1 MENKAAVSP
10 QGAAE
15 VKGTK
20 EYALKWHSGDTTWML
35 SLFGTAI
42 GAGVL
47 FLPIDAGSA
56 GIIGLVF
63 MAIIAFPTTFF
74 AHRAMSRFVLSAKN
88 PGDDIT
94 DVVEQHWGWNFG
106 LVFTIIYFLSIFP
119 ILLVYSISITNT
131 TESFIVNQMH
141 MAAPPRWLLSLV
153 LVVVLMLIVR
163 LGTTVTT
170 KVMSILV
177 YPFVVVLVLFSLYLI
192 PHWNTAIFTSF
203 PKGASGGFSVV
214 GLLQGLWLLIP
225 VMVFAFN
232 HSPIISSFSV
242 AEREEYG
249 EQYVDGKVTKILQR
263 AELLMVCV
271 VMFFVFS
278 CVLCL
283 GPDQLAQAKA
293 QNISILSYI
302 ANQFNNP
309 LISIVAP
316 LISFIAIAKSFLGH
330 YLGTS
335 EGLSGIIRKIAKKSG
350 KEVSNK
356 GMTIA
361 VEAVILVSAWLVAWA
376 NFSVMNMIETMI
388 GPIIAFVLF
397 LMPMYA
403 IHTVPSLKK
412 YSGKASN
419 VFVVVIGLIAVSAIF
434 YNIVML
440 FH

>member
-1 MENKAAVSP
+1 MTNAQNPAASVE
-10 QGAAE
+10 AA
-15 VKGTK
+15 KGTK
-20 EYALKWHSGDTTWML
+20 EYAAKWHKGDTVWML

-47 FLPIDAGSA
+47 FLPIDAGSG
-56 GIIGLVF
+56 GIIGLIF
-63 MAIIAFPTTFF
+63 MLIIAFPTTFF
-74 AHRAMSRFVLSAKN
+74 AHRAMSRFVLSADK

-94 DVVEQHWGWNFG
+94 DVVEEHYGYGFG
-106 LVFTIIYFLSIFP
+106 LIFTIIYFLSIFP
-119 ILLVYSISITNT
+119 ILLVYGISITNT

-141 MAAPPRWLLSLV
+141 MPAPPRWLLSLV
-153 LVVVLMLIVR
+153 LVVVLMAIVR
-163 LGTTVTT
+163 LGTGVTT

-177 YPFVVVLVLFSLYLI
+177 YPFVAVLVLFSLYLI
-192 PHWNTAIFTSF
+192 PHWNTAIFSSF
-203 PKGASGGFSVV
+203 PRNSSGGFSVT
-214 GLLQGLWLLIP
+214 GLLESLWLLIP

-249 EQYVDGKVTKILQR
+249 DQYVDGKVTSILKR
-263 AELLMVCV
+263 AELLMVSV

-278 CVLCL
+278 CVLSL
-283 GPDQLAQAKA
+283 SPADLAQAKA
-293 QNISILSYI
+293 QNVSILTYI
-302 ANQFNNP
+302 ANHFNNP
-309 LISIVAP
+309 IINYVAP
-316 LISFIAIAKSFLGH
+316 FIAFVAIAKSFLGH

-335 EGLSGIIRKIAKKSG
+335 EGLSGIIRKVAKKADRQVPE
-350 KEVSNK
+350 KT
-356 GMTIA
+356 MQIM
-361 VEAVILVSAWLVAWA
+361 VEGFILVVAWLVAWA

-419 VFVVVIGLIAVSAIF
+419 VFIVVIGLIAVSAIF
-434 YNIVML
+434 YNIVHL
-440 FH
+440 FV

>member
-1 MENKAAVSP
+1 MTNAENPIASVEAA
-10 QGAAE
+10 
-15 VKGTK
+15 KGTK
-20 EYALKWHSGDTTWML
+20 EYAAKWHKGDTVWML

-47 FLPIDAGSA
+47 FLPIDAGSG
-56 GIIGLVF
+56 GIIGLIF
-63 MAIIAFPTTFF
+63 MLIIAFPTTFF
-74 AHRAMSRFVLSAKN
+74 AHRAMSRFVLSADK

-94 DVVEQHWGWNFG
+94 DVVEEHYGYGFG

-119 ILLVYSISITNT
+119 ILLVYGISITNT
-131 TESFIVNQMH
+131 AESFIVNQMH
-141 MAAPPRWLLSLV
+141 MSAPPRWLLSLV
-153 LVVVLMLIVR
+153 LVVVLMAIVR
-163 LGTTVTT
+163 LGTAVTT

-177 YPFVVVLVLFSLYLI
+177 YPFVAVLVLFSLYLI
-192 PHWNTAIFTSF
+192 PHWNTAIFSSF
-203 PKGASGGFSVV
+203 PRNSAGGFSIS
-214 GLLQGLWLLIP
+214 GLLESLWLLIP

-249 EQYVDGKVTKILQR
+249 DKYVDGKVTSILKR
-263 AELLMVCV
+263 AELLMVSV

-278 CVLCL
+278 CVLSL
-283 GPDQLAQAKA
+283 SPADLAQAKA
-293 QNISILSYI
+293 QNVSILTYI
-302 ANQFNNP
+302 ANHFNNP
-309 LISIVAP
+309 IINYVAP
-316 LISFIAIAKSFLGH
+316 FIAFVAIAKSFLGH

-335 EGLSGIIRKIAKKSG
+335 EGLSGIIRKVAKKADRRVPE
-350 KEVSNK
+350 KT
-356 GMTIA
+356 MQFM
-361 VEAVILVSAWLVAWA
+361 VEGFILLVAWLVAWA

-419 VFVVVIGLIAVSAIF
+419 VFIVVIGLIAVSAIF
-434 YNIVML
+434 YNIVHL
-440 FH
+440 FV

>member
-1 MENKAAVSP
+1 MTNAQHPAASVE
-10 QGAAE
+10 AA
-15 VKGTK
+15 KGTK
-20 EYALKWHSGDTTWML
+20 EYAAKWHKGDTVWML

-47 FLPIDAGSA
+47 FLPIDAGSG
-56 GIIGLVF
+56 GIIGLIF
-63 MAIIAFPTTFF
+63 MLIIAFPTTFF
-74 AHRAMSRFVLSAKN
+74 AHRAMSRFVLSADN

-94 DVVEQHWGWNFG
+94 DVVEEHYGYGFG
-106 LVFTIIYFLSIFP
+106 LIFTIIYFLSIFP
-119 ILLVYSISITNT
+119 ILLVYGISITNT

-141 MAAPPRWLLSLV
+141 MSAPPRWLLSLV
-153 LVVVLMLIVR
+153 LVVVLMAIVR
-163 LGTTVTT
+163 LGTGVTT

-177 YPFVVVLVLFSLYLI
+177 YPFVAVLVLFSLYLI
-192 PHWNTAIFTSF
+192 PHWNTAIFSSF
-203 PKGASGGFSVV
+203 PRNSSGGFSVT
-214 GLLQGLWLLIP
+214 GLLESLWLLIP

-249 EQYVDGKVTKILQR
+249 DQYVDGKVTSILKR
-263 AELLMVCV
+263 AELLMVSV

-278 CVLCL
+278 CVLSL
-283 GPDQLAQAKA
+283 SPADLAQAKA
-293 QNISILSYI
+293 QNVSILTYI
-302 ANQFNNP
+302 ANHFNNP
-309 LISIVAP
+309 IINYVAP
-316 LISFIAIAKSFLGH
+316 FIAFVAIAKSFLGH

-335 EGLSGIIRKIAKKSG
+335 EGLSGIIRKVAKKADRQVPE
-350 KEVSNK
+350 KT
-356 GMTIA
+356 MQIM
-361 VEAVILVSAWLVAWA
+361 VEGFILVVAWLVAWA

-419 VFVVVIGLIAVSAIF
+419 VFIVVIGLIAVSAIF
-434 YNIVML
+434 YNIVHL
-440 FH
+440 FV

>member
-1 MENKAAVSP
+1 MTNSQNPTASVEAA
-10 QGAAE
+10 
-15 VKGTK
+15 KGTK
-20 EYALKWHSGDTTWML
+20 EYAAKWHKGDTVWML

-47 FLPIDAGSA
+47 FLPIDAGSG
-56 GIIGLVF
+56 GIIGLIF
-63 MAIIAFPTTFF
+63 MLIIAFPTTFF
-74 AHRAMSRFVLSAKN
+74 AHRAMSRFVLSADK

-94 DVVEQHWGWNFG
+94 DVVEEHYGYGFG
-106 LVFTIIYFLSIFP
+106 LIFTIIYFLSIFP
-119 ILLVYSISITNT
+119 ILLVYGISITNT

-141 MAAPPRWLLSLV
+141 MSAPPRWLLSLV
-153 LVVVLMLIVR
+153 LVVVLMAIVR
-163 LGTTVTT
+163 LGTGVTT

-177 YPFVVVLVLFSLYLI
+177 YPFVAVLVLFSLYLI
-192 PHWNTAIFTSF
+192 PHWNTAIFSSF
-203 PKGASGGFSVV
+203 PRNSSGGFSVTE
-214 GLLQGLWLLIP
+214 LLESLWLLIP

-249 EQYVDGKVTKILQR
+249 DQYVDGKVTSILKR
-263 AELLMVCV
+263 AELLMVSV

-278 CVLCL
+278 CVLSL
-283 GPDQLAQAKA
+283 SPADLAQAKA
-293 QNISILSYI
+293 QNVSILTYI
-302 ANQFNNP
+302 ANHFNNP
-309 LISIVAP
+309 IINYVAP
-316 LISFIAIAKSFLGH
+316 FIAFVAIAKSFLGH

-335 EGLSGIIRKIAKKSG
+335 EGLSGIIRKVAKKADRQVPE
-350 KEVSNK
+350 KT
-356 GMTIA
+356 MQIM
-361 VEAVILVSAWLVAWA
+361 VEGFILVVAWLVAWA

-419 VFVVVIGLIAVSAIF
+419 VFIVVIGLIAVSAIF
-434 YNIVML
+434 YNIVHL
-440 FH
+440 FV

>member
-1 MENKAAVSP
+1 MTNAQNPAASVE
-10 QGAAE
+10 AA
-15 VKGTK
+15 KGTK
-20 EYALKWHSGDTTWML
+20 EYAAKWHKGDTVWML

-47 FLPIDAGSA
+47 FLPIDAGSG
-56 GIIGLVF
+56 GIIGLIF
-63 MAIIAFPTTFF
+63 MLIIAFPTTFF
-74 AHRAMSRFVLSAKN
+74 AHRAMSRFVLSADN

-94 DVVEQHWGWNFG
+94 DVVEEHYGYGFG
-106 LVFTIIYFLSIFP
+106 LIFTIIYFLSIFP
-119 ILLVYSISITNT
+119 ILLVYGISITNT

-141 MAAPPRWLLSLV
+141 MSAPPRWLLSLV
-153 LVVVLMLIVR
+153 LVVVLMAIVR
-163 LGTTVTT
+163 LGTGVTT

-177 YPFVVVLVLFSLYLI
+177 YPFVAVLVLFSLYLI
-192 PHWNTAIFTSF
+192 PHWNTAIFSSF
-203 PKGASGGFSVV
+203 PRNSSGGFSVT
-214 GLLQGLWLLIP
+214 GLLESLWLLIP

-249 EQYVDGKVTKILQR
+249 DQYVDGKVTSILKR
-263 AELLMVCV
+263 AELLMVSV

-278 CVLCL
+278 CVLSL
-283 GPDQLAQAKA
+283 SPADLAQAKA
-293 QNISILSYI
+293 QNVSILTYI
-302 ANQFNNP
+302 ANHFNNP
-309 LISIVAP
+309 IINYVAP
-316 LISFIAIAKSFLGH
+316 FIAFVAIAKSFLGH

-335 EGLSGIIRKIAKKSG
+335 EGLSGIIRKVAKKADRQVPE
-350 KEVSNK
+350 KT
-356 GMTIA
+356 MQIM
-361 VEAVILVSAWLVAWA
+361 VEGFILVVAWLVAWA

-419 VFVVVIGLIAVSAIF
+419 VFIVVIGLIAVSAIF
-434 YNIVML
+434 YNIVHL
-440 FH
+440 FV

>member
-1 MENKAAVSP
+1 MSEPTNISK
-10 QGAAE
+10 GNEE

-20 EYALKWHSGDTTWML
+20 EYAQKWHKGDTVWML

-47 FLPIDAGSA
+47 FLPIDAGSG
-56 GIIGLVF
+56 GIIGLIF
-63 MAIIAFPTTFF
+63 MLIIAFPTTFF
-74 AHRAMSRFVLSAKN
+74 AHRAMSRFVLSAKE

-94 DVVEQHWGWNFG
+94 DVVEEHYGYGFG
-106 LVFTIIYFLSIFP
+106 LTFTIIYFLSIFP
-119 ILLVYSISITNT
+119 ILLVYGISITNT

-141 MAAPPRWLLSLV
+141 LPSPPRWLLSLV
-153 LVVVLMLIVR
+153 LVVVLMAIVR
-163 LGTTVTT
+163 LGTGVTT

-177 YPFVVVLVLFSLYLI
+177 YPFVAVLVLFSLYLI
-192 PHWNTAIFTSF
+192 PHWNTAIFSSF
-203 PKGASGGFSVV
+203 PRNSSGGFSVT
-214 GLLQGLWLLIP
+214 GLLESLWLLIP

-249 EQYVDGKVTKILQR
+249 DEYVDAKVTKILKR
-263 AELLMVCV
+263 AELLMVSV

-278 CVLCL
+278 CVLSL
-283 GPDQLAQAKA
+283 SPADLAQAKS
-293 QNISILSYI
+293 QNVSILTYI
-302 ANQFNNP
+302 ANHFNNP
-309 LISIVAP
+309 IINYVAP
-316 LISFIAIAKSFLGH
+316 FIAFIAIAKSFLGH

-335 EGLSGIIRKIAKKSG
+335 EGLSGIIRKIAKKQ
-350 KEVSNK
+350 NK
-356 GMTIA
+356 QVPEKTMQII
-361 VEAVILVSAWLVAWA
+361 VEGLILVVAWLVAWA

-419 VFVVVIGLIAVSAIF
+419 VFIVVIGLIAVSAIF
-434 YNIVML
+434 YNIVQL
-440 FH
+440 FV

>member
-1 MENKAAVSP
+1 MTNAENPTARVEA
-10 QGAAE
+10 

-20 EYALKWHSGDTTWML
+20 EYAAKWHKGDTVWML

-47 FLPIDAGSA
+47 FLPIDAGSG
-56 GIIGLVF
+56 GIIGLIF
-63 MAIIAFPTTFF
+63 MLIIAFPTTFF
-74 AHRAMSRFVLSAKN
+74 AHRAMSRFVLSADK

-94 DVVEQHWGWNFG
+94 DVVEEHYGYGFG
-106 LVFTIIYFLSIFP
+106 LIFTIIYFLSIFP
-119 ILLVYSISITNT
+119 ILLVYGISITNT
-131 TESFIVNQMH
+131 AESFIVNQMH
-141 MAAPPRWLLSLV
+141 MSAPPRWLLSLV
-153 LVVVLMLIVR
+153 LVVVLMAIVR
-163 LGTTVTT
+163 LGTAVTT

-177 YPFVVVLVLFSLYLI
+177 YPFVAVLVLFSLYLI
-192 PHWNTAIFTSF
+192 PHWNTAIFSSF
-203 PKGASGGFSVV
+203 PRNSAGGFSIS
-214 GLLQGLWLLIP
+214 GLLESLWLLIP

-249 EQYVDGKVTKILQR
+249 DKYVDGKVTSILKR
-263 AELLMVCV
+263 AELLMVSV

-278 CVLCL
+278 CVLSL
-283 GPDQLAQAKA
+283 SPADLAQAKA
-293 QNISILSYI
+293 QNVSILTYI
-302 ANQFNNP
+302 ANHFNNP
-309 LISIVAP
+309 IINYVAP
-316 LISFIAIAKSFLGH
+316 FIAFVAIAKSFLGH

-335 EGLSGIIRKIAKKSG
+335 EGLSGIIRKVAKKADRRVPE
-350 KEVSNK
+350 KT
-356 GMTIA
+356 MQFM
-361 VEAVILVSAWLVAWA
+361 VEGFILLVAWLVAWA

-419 VFVVVIGLIAVSAIF
+419 VFIVVIGLIAVSAIF
-434 YNIVML
+434 YNIVHL
-440 FH
+440 FV

>member
-1 MENKAAVSP
+1 MTNAENPIASVEAA
-10 QGAAE
+10 
-15 VKGTK
+15 KGTK
-20 EYALKWHSGDTTWML
+20 EYAAKWHKGDTVWML

-47 FLPIDAGSA
+47 FLPIDAGSG
-56 GIIGLVF
+56 GIIGLIF
-63 MAIIAFPTTFF
+63 MLIIAFPTTFF
-74 AHRAMSRFVLSAKN
+74 AHRAMSRFVLSADK

-94 DVVEQHWGWNFG
+94 DVVEEHYGYGFG

-119 ILLVYSISITNT
+119 ILLVYGISITNT
-131 TESFIVNQMH
+131 AESFIVNQMH
-141 MAAPPRWLLSLV
+141 MSAPPRWLLSLV
-153 LVVVLMLIVR
+153 LVVVLMAIVR
-163 LGTTVTT
+163 LGTAVTT

-177 YPFVVVLVLFSLYLI
+177 YPFVAVLVLFSLYLI
-192 PHWNTAIFTSF
+192 PHWNTAIFSSF
-203 PKGASGGFSVV
+203 PRNSAGGFSIS
-214 GLLQGLWLLIP
+214 GLLESLWLLIP

-249 EQYVDGKVTKILQR
+249 DKYVDGKVTSILKR
-263 AELLMVCV
+263 AELLMVSV

-278 CVLCL
+278 CVLSL
-283 GPDQLAQAKA
+283 SPADLAQAKA
-293 QNISILSYI
+293 QNVSILTYI
-302 ANQFNNP
+302 ANHFNN
-309 LISIVAP
+309 SIINYVAP
-316 LISFIAIAKSFLGH
+316 FIAFAAIAKSFLGH

-335 EGLSGIIRKIAKKSG
+335 EGLSGIIRKIAKKADRQVPE
-350 KEVSNK
+350 KT
-356 GMTIA
+356 MQFM
-361 VEAVILVSAWLVAWA
+361 VEGFILLVAWLVAWA

-419 VFVVVIGLIAVSAIF
+419 VFIVVIGLIAVSAIF
-434 YNIVML
+434 YNIVHL
-440 FH
+440 FV

>member
-1 MENKAAVSP
+1 MTNAQNPTASVEAA
-10 QGAAE
+10 
-15 VKGTK
+15 KGTK
-20 EYALKWHSGDTTWML
+20 EYAAKWHKGDTVWML

-47 FLPIDAGSA
+47 FLPIDAGSG
-56 GIIGLVF
+56 GIIGLIF
-63 MAIIAFPTTFF
+63 MLIIAFPTTFF
-74 AHRAMSRFVLSAKN
+74 AHRAMSRFVLSADK

-94 DVVEQHWGWNFG
+94 DVVEEHYGYGFG
-106 LVFTIIYFLSIFP
+106 LIFTIIYFLSIFP
-119 ILLVYSISITNT
+119 ILLVYGISITNT

-141 MAAPPRWLLSLV
+141 MSAPPRWLLSLV
-153 LVVVLMLIVR
+153 LVVVLMAIVR
-163 LGTTVTT
+163 LGTGVTT

-177 YPFVVVLVLFSLYLI
+177 YPFVAVLVLFSLYLI
-192 PHWNTAIFTSF
+192 PHWNTAIFSSF
-203 PKGASGGFSVV
+203 PRNSSGGFSVT
-214 GLLQGLWLLIP
+214 GLLESLWLLIP

-249 EQYVDGKVTKILQR
+249 DQYVDGKVTSILKR
-263 AELLMVCV
+263 AELLMVSV

-278 CVLCL
+278 CVLSL
-283 GPDQLAQAKA
+283 SPADLAQAKA
-293 QNISILSYI
+293 QNVSILTYI
-302 ANQFNNP
+302 ANHFNNP
-309 LISIVAP
+309 IINYVAP
-316 LISFIAIAKSFLGH
+316 FIAFVAIAKSFLGH

-335 EGLSGIIRKIAKKSG
+335 EGLSGIIRKVAKKADRQVPE
-350 KEVSNK
+350 KT
-356 GMTIA
+356 MQIM
-361 VEAVILVSAWLVAWA
+361 VEGFILVVAWLVAWA

-419 VFVVVIGLIAVSAIF
+419 VFIVVIGLIAVSAIF
-434 YNIVML
+434 YNIVHL
-440 FH
+440 FV